1 MADIRDWVENLGGE
15 EQTETNGIT
24 DGIKSDEEIEDIRSE
39 PEEDTEEPHP

>member
-15 EQTETNGIT
+15 EQTETNGIPN
-24 DGIKSDEEIEDIRSE
+24 GIKSDEEIEDIRPE